1 MSSDQLEEYESQL
14 ADIEELLEADPTD
27 ESILKL
33 KSDLVELIA
42 LTKEEDVAPEETTTT
57 TTTTTTAESTTTES
71 ASPVAEA
78 PVETAPVEAAPVAA
92 AAAEAPP
99 DANEPPRKKLKKVKD
114 FEVPAHLQI
123 LETDDEKEVNRK
135 KRSLKAL
142 KSKHRSK
149 QRDYESTKKQQSWQ
163 NFSNKKGG
171 KKSKKKSIFA
181 TQEGSN
187 AKVGVV
193 SGGSM
198 TEFGERKRHKYN

>member
-42 LTKEEDVAPEETTTT
+42 LTKEEDDGAEETTTT
-57 TTTTTTAESTTTES
+57 AAESTTTES
-71 ASPVAEA
+71 APADEAVPAE
-78 PVETAPVEAAPVAA
+78 APVAA
-92 AAAEAPP
+92 ASIPPP
-99 DANEPPRKKLKKVKD
+99 DTNTTTNEPPRKKLKKVKD
-114 FEVPAHLQI
+114 FEVPAHLQV
-123 LETDDEKEVNRK
+123 LETDNEKEVNRK
-135 KRSLKAL
+135 KRALKAL

-163 NFSNKKGG
+163 NFSKKG
-171 KKSKKKSIFA
+171 KKSKNKSIFA